1 MAGNK
6 KTGNNKKLFL
16 LDAYALIFRAY
27 YAFIHNPV
35 KTSKGLNTSAIYG
48 FINTLND
55 IIKNQT
61 PSHIAVV
68 FDPPSPTFR
77 HKMYKEYK
85 ANREATPEDIKK
97 SVPYI
102 KKVISAYNIPI
113 LEVEG
118 YEADDTIGTI
128 AKKAESKGFK
138 VYMMTSDKDFAQLVS
153 DNIFIYKPGSG
164 GAQAVIWDKEKVR
177 EKFMVE
183 RPEQVI
189 EVLALWGD
197 ASDNIPGAPGIGEKT
212 SKKLISKYGGIDEIF
227 KNIEQFKGKQKENL
241 IEYREQIELSKKLV
255 EIPLDVPVDFDEEA
269 MKSKDPDKE
278 KLQEIFQE
286 LEFKSFLFRL
296 NKGIEIPTK
305 KTEIAAQGSLFSS
318 HNIGKMETDN
328 SGKNI
333 KSTPHNYVLVDTP
346 EKQEALISKL
356 NKQNRFCFDT
366 ETTGLDTIKDELIGI
381 SFCCESHEAYWLP
394 VESDKKISEKVLEK
408 FKPVFENEKIEKIG
422 QNLKFDIK
430 VLRKRGI
437 VVKGALFDTMVAHYL
452 IKPEGKHGLNDLAE
466 DYLNYTPVKI
476 EELIGVKGKSQ
487 ANMRSVPQEKIKE
500 YAAEDADLTWQIK
513 KILEKELKEKHL
525 ETLAEKIE
533 MPLVYVLCDMEMRG
547 FKVNVNVLKKYS
559 EILKVELLDIQT
571 GIYKLADTEFN
582 ISSPK
587 QLGEILFTKLK
598 IDSKAKKTKTG
609 QYSTSEDVLQR
620 LVNKHEIVS
629 KVLEFRSVSKLL
641 STYVEKLPELK
652 NSETGKIHSS
662 FNQTITATG
671 RLSSNNPNL
680 QNIPIRED
688 RGREIRKAFV
698 PSDIQHILISADYSQ
713 IELRI
718 MAHMSG
724 DKNLIDAFNTGEDI
738 HVSTAA
744 KIHRI
749 SPGDVTKE
757 MRERAKTA
765 NFGIIYGISAFGLSR
780 RMNLPLSDAKEFI
793 EEYFRTYPGVKKYMD
808 KSIERAREK
817 GYVQT
822 IMGRKR
828 YLPDILS
835 RNSVVRGFAERNA
848 INAPIQG
855 YAADIIKIAMI
866 NIHNKIKEKKLKSGM
881 ILQVHDE
888 LVFDVPEKEVDV
900 LSDIVVS
907 EMQNAVKLDVPL
919 TVDCGTG
926 RNWLEAH

>member
-1 MAGNK
+1 M
-6 KTGNNKKLFL
+6 TGNKKLFL
-16 LDAYALIFRAY
+16 LDAYALIYRAY

-35 KTSKGLNTSAIYG
+35 ITSKGLNTSAIYG

-55 IIKNQT
+55 IINNQT

-102 KKVISAYNIPI
+102 KKIISAYNIPI

-118 YEADDTIGTI
+118 YEADDTIGTV
-128 AKKAESKGFK
+128 AKKAERKGFK
-138 VYMMTSDKDFAQLVS
+138 VYMMTPDKDFAQLVS
-153 DNIFIYKPGSG
+153 DNIFIYKPGRG
-164 GAQAVIWDKEKVR
+164 GEKAVIWDKEKVR

-227 KNIEQFKGKQKENL
+227 KNIEHFKGKQKENL
-241 IEYREQIELSKKLV
+241 IEYREQIELSRKLV

-269 MKSKDPDKE
+269 MKSKAPDKE
-278 KLQEIFQE
+278 KLREIFQE
-286 LEFKSFLFRL
+286 LEFKSLLFRL
-296 NKGIEIPTK
+296 NKGIEITTK
-305 KTEIAAQGSLFSS
+305 KIEIPAQGFLFSGPDTGIEETN
-318 HNIGKMETDN
+318 NIR
-328 SGKNI
+328 KNI
-333 KSTPHNYVLVDTP
+333 KSTPHNYILVDTP
-346 EKQEALISKL
+346 EKQDTLIDKI
-356 NKQNRFCFDT
+356 NKQNQVCFDT

-381 SFCCESHEAYWLP
+381 SFCCESHKAYWLP
-394 VESDKKISEKVLEK
+394 IDEDKKKSEKVLKK

-437 VVKGALFDTMVAHYL
+437 IVKGVLFDTMIAHYL
-452 IKPEGKHGLNDLAE
+452 IKPEGKHSLNHLAE
-466 DYLNYTPVKI
+466 NYLDYTPVKI
-476 EELIGVKGKSQ
+476 EELIGVKGKNQ

-513 KILEKELKEKHL
+513 KILEKELKEKNL
-525 ETLAEKIE
+525 ETLAGKIE
-533 MPLVYVLCDMEMRG
+533 MPLIYVLCDMEMKG
-547 FKVNVNVLKKYS
+547 FKVNVDVLKKYS

-571 GIYKLADTEFN
+571 RIYKLADTEFN

-587 QLGEILFTKLK
+587 QLGDILFNKMK

-629 KVLEFRSVSKLL
+629 KVLEFRSVSKLV
-641 STYVEKLPELK
+641 STYVEKLPGLK

-680 QNIPIRED
+680 QNIPIRD
-688 RGREIRKAFV
+688 KRGREIRKAFI
-698 PSDIQHILISADYSQ
+698 PSDKQHILISADYSQ
-713 IELRI
+713 IELRL

-724 DKNLIDAFNTGEDI
+724 DKNMIEAFNAGEDI
-738 HVSTAA
+738 HISTAA
-744 KIHRI
+744 KIYRV
-749 SPGDVTKE
+749 SPDE
-757 MRERAKTA
+757 
-765 NFGIIYGISAFGLSR
+765 SA
-780 RMNLPLSDAKEFI
+780 
-793 EEYFRTYPGVKKYMD
+793 
-808 KSIERAREK
+808 
-817 GYVQT
+817 
-822 IMGRKR
+822 
-828 YLPDILS
+828 
-835 RNSVVRGFAERNA
+835 
-848 INAPIQG
+848 
-855 YAADIIKIAMI
+855 
-866 NIHNKIKEKKLKSGM
+866 
-881 ILQVHDE
+881 
-888 LVFDVPEKEVDV
+888 
-900 LSDIVVS
+900 
-907 EMQNAVKLDVPL
+907 
-919 TVDCGTG
+919 TV
-926 RNWLEAH
+926 

>member
-1 MAGNK
+1 MSG
-6 KTGNNKKLFL
+6 NKKLFL
-16 LDAYALIFRAY
+16 LDAYALIYRAY

-35 KTSKGLNTSAIYG
+35 ITSKGLNTSAIYG

-55 IIKNQT
+55 IINNQT

-85 ANREATPEDIKK
+85 ANREKTPEDIKK

-128 AKKAESKGFK
+128 AKKAERQGFK
-138 VYMMTSDKDFAQLVS
+138 VYMMTPDKDFAQLVS
-153 DNIFIYKPGSG
+153 DNIFIYKPGRG
-164 GAQAVIWDKEKVR
+164 GDKAVIWDKEKVR

-227 KNIEQFKGKQKENL
+227 RNIEQFKGKQKENL

-255 EIPLDVPVDFDEEA
+255 EIPLNVPVDFDEEE

-286 LEFKSFLFRL
+286 LEFKSFLIRM
-296 NKGIEIPTK
+296 NMGIEIPTK
-305 KTEIAAQGSLFSS
+305 KTGTIAQGSLFSDS
-318 HNIGKMETDN
+318 DTGIKETDN
-328 SGKNI
+328 QRKNI
-333 KSTPHNYVLVDTP
+333 KSTPHNYILADTP
-346 EKQEALISKL
+346 EKQDALLSKL
-356 NKQNRFCFDT
+356 NKQNQFCFDT
-366 ETTGLDTIKDELIGI
+366 ETTGLDTFKDELIGI

-394 VESDKKISEKVLEK
+394 VEEDKKKSKKVLEK
-408 FKPVFENEKIEKIG
+408 FKPVFENEKIAKIG

-430 VLRKRGI
+430 VLRKRKI
-437 VVKGALFDTMVAHYL
+437 FVKGVLFDTMIAHYL

-466 DYLNYTPVKI
+466 DYLNYTPTP
-476 EELIGVKGKSQ
+476 
-487 ANMRSVPQEKIKE
+487 SVPQEKIKE

-513 KILEKELKEKHL
+513 EILEKELKEKHL
-525 ETLAEKIE
+525 ETLAGKIE
-533 MPLVYVLCDMEMRG
+533 MPLIYVLCDMEMVG
-547 FKVNVNVLKKYS
+547 FKVNIDVLKEYS
-559 EILKVELLDIQT
+559 AILKAELLDIQNS
-571 GIYKLADTEFN
+571 IYKLSDTEFN

-587 QLGEILFTKLK
+587 QLGEILFKKMK

-620 LVNKHEIVS
+620 FVNKHEIVS

-680 QNIPIRED
+680 QNIPIREE

-698 PSDIQHILISADYSQ
+698 PTDIKHILISADYSQ
-713 IELRI
+713 IELRLI
-718 MAHMSG
+718 AHISG
-724 DKNLIDAFNTGEDI
+724 DKNLIEAFKAGEDI

-749 SPGDVTKE
+749 LPGDVTKE
-757 MRERAKTA
+757 MRGRAKTA

-780 RMNLPLSDAKEFI
+780 RMNLPLSDAREFI
-793 EEYFRTYPGVKKYMD
+793 EEYFRTYPGVKKYMNM
-808 KSIERAREK
+808 SIKKAREK

-855 YAADIIKIAMI
+855 SAADIIKIAMI
-866 NIHNKIKEKKLKSGM
+866 NIHKKIKEKQLKSEM

-888 LVFDVPEKEVDV
+888 LVFDVPENEIDV
-900 LSDIVVS
+900 LRDIVIS
-907 EMQNAVKLDVPL
+907 KMQNAVKLDVPL
-919 TVDCGTG
+919 TVDWGAG
-926 RNWLEAH
+926 MNWLEAH